1 MTKKKVTPEDSE
13 MSGKWIR
20 LDRPM
25 PLPTYVKDVLQKLYE
40 EGYVAYVVGGSVR
53 DFLLGRESKDHD
65 IATDALPEDLCKLFP
80 LALMVGKE
88 FGVIKVPTGTQ
99 PPLIE
104 IATFRKD
111 LDYEDH
117 RHPTGVVFSSPL
129 EDAMRRD
136 FTINALFYDPKSN
149 RIYDPTGGMDDLKI
163 KKVRAIGDPST
174 RFRED
179 ALRLLRAIRFQTQLG
194 FDLDADTA
202 KAIQARARLISKVS
216 AERIRD
222 ELSLMWRGPRPAEA
236 LSLLSQLGLLQWVL
250 PEVQALQGL
259 PHIPSYS
266 DQENL
271 FKHVLKTLEFL
282 VIQNRT
288 RSFTLAWAVILH
300 EVGKPIVAHL
310 NREKNYNGHELE
322 SIKVAEK
329 IADRLRFSRAETD
342 QILKLIAD
350 HMKFK
355 DVFQMRESTLQRWIR
370 EEYFDELL
378 AFHHADAVASD
389 GNLAFY
395 EFCKSRWETYKS
407 SPPIPFQKILDGKDL
422 IQLGFQ
428 PGPLFSEILRVV
440 EDLAL
445 EKKLSTKDEA
455 LEFVIKNYVK

>member
-1 MTKKKVTPEDSE
+1 MTQKKRPAEDAE
-13 MSGKWIR
+13 LNGKWIR

-25 PLPTYVKDVLQKLYE
+25 PLPSYVKEVLQKLNE
-40 EGYVAYVVGGSVR
+40 EGHVAYVVGGSVR

-65 IATDALPEDLCKLFP
+65 IATSALPEELCKLFP
-80 LALMVGKE
+80 LAVMVGKE
-88 FGVIKVPTGTQ
+88 FGVLKVPTGTQ

-117 RHPTGVVFSSPL
+117 RHPTGVVFSNPI

-149 RIYDPTGGMDDLKI
+149 RVLDSSGGMEDLKV
-163 KKVRAIGDPST
+163 KKIRAIGEPSV

-179 ALRLLRAIRFQTQLG
+179 ALRLLRAIRFKTQLG
-194 FDLDADTA
+194 FELDGETA
-202 KAIQARARLISKVS
+202 KAIQSRARLISKVS

-222 ELSLMWRGPRPAEA
+222 ELTLMWTGPRPAEA
-236 LSLLSQLGLLQWVL
+236 LRLLSELGLLQLIL
-250 PEVQALQGL
+250 PEVQVLKGV
-259 PHIPSYS
+259 PHIPSHS
-266 DQENL
+266 DQGDL
-271 FKHVLKTLEFL
+271 FTHLLKTLEFL
-282 VIQNRT
+282 VVQNKS
-288 RSFTLAWAVILH
+288 RSFTLAWATVLH
-300 EVGKPIVAHL
+300 EIGKPIVARL
-310 NREKNYNGHELE
+310 SAEKNFIGHELE
-322 SIKVAEK
+322 GVRVAEK
-329 IADRLRFSRAETD
+329 ISDRLRFSRAETD
-342 QILKLIAD
+342 QIVKLIAD
-350 HMKFK
+350 HTKFK

-370 EEYFDELL
+370 EDYFEELL
-378 AFHHADAVASD
+378 ALHQADAVSSD
-389 GNLAFY
+389 GNLAYY
-395 EFCKSRWETYKS
+395 EFCFNRWDAYRK

-455 LEFVIKNYVK
+455 LEFVIRNYVK